1 MKYAYAN
8 LTPSEYCRMNDIEDD
23 NIITWAHSHETYGGI
38 EDVIAATIDDAR
50 AQYPAEDCLSD
61 IIEQVKQLNVKGENQ
76 RIKETVLSMLENTQT
91 SLHQAAE
98 QGISELDK
106 LMGVLNHG

>member
-8 LTPSEYCRMNDIEDD
+8 LTPSEYCRLNEITDE
-23 NIITWAHSHETYGGI
+23 NIISWAHASEDLEDI
-38 EDVIAATIDDAR
+38 ADVIATAIDEAR

-61 IIEQVKQLNVKGENQ
+61 IIEQVKSLNVRGENAQ
-76 RIKETVLSMLENTQT
+76 IKATVLSMLENTQT
-91 SLHQAAE
+91 SLYQAAE

-106 LMGVLNHG
+106 LMGVLNG

>member
-1 MKYAYAN
+1 MKYTYAN
-8 LTPSEYCRMNDIEDD
+8 LTPSEYCRLNDIDDPNIVSWADDSEALEDILD
-23 NIITWAHSHETYGGI
+23 TVET
-38 EDVIAATIDDAR
+38 AIDEAR

-61 IIEQVKQLNVKGENQ
+61 IIEQVKSLNVRGDNQ

-91 SLHQAAE
+91 ALAQSAE

>member
-1 MKYAYAN
+1 MKYTYSS

-23 NIITWAHSHETYGGI
+23 NIITWAHSYEACPDI
-38 EDVIAATIDDAR
+38 EDEIALRVEEAR

-61 IIEQVKQLNVKGENQ
+61 IIEQVRQLNVRGENQ
-76 RIKETVLSMLENTQT
+76 RIKTTVLSMLENTQT
-91 SLHQAAE
+91 ALAQSAE

-106 LMGVLNHG
+106 LMGVL